1 MQSHS
6 RRAFIAAG
14 SISLAGGAAMAKGF
28 STATEPEIEK
38 HTPVRATPDRM
49 REFVG
54 ACHVQIDKVRAMLE
68 IDPDLAKA
76 SWDWG
81 FGDYETAIGACSHTG
96 RKDIIELLLAHG
108 ARPTIFTL
116 ATLDKIAAVQ
126 GFIESMPGARDIEG
140 PHSISLYRHA
150 QAGKATRVIA
160 YLEKEGLDQDAEI
173 FRTEQSHVDR
183 FVGRYAVEGDNSA
196 EYQIAWAERFKCLSL
211 KVGDESA
218 RNLIPVAFYG
228 GTRDQG
234 TQIFRPAGS
243 RGARITLSGTGTL
256 NINYAGQKHDAKRI
270 SD

>member
-1 MQSHS
+1 MQSQS
-6 RRAFIAAG
+6 RRTFIAAG
-14 SISLAGGAAMAKGF
+14 SISLAGGAAFARGF
-28 STATEPEIEK
+28 PTGTQPETELP
-38 HTPVRATPDRM
+38 TPVRAAPDRV

-96 RKDIIELLLAHG
+96 RKDIIELLMTHG

-116 ATLDKIAAVQ
+116 ATLDKIAAVR
-126 GFIESMPGARDIEG
+126 GFIESMPGAVDIEG

-150 QAGKATRVIA
+150 QAGKATRVME
-160 YLEKEGLDQDAEI
+160 YLEKAGLDQGAEI
-173 FRTEQSHVDR
+173 FRTNQSHVER
-183 FVGRYAVEGDNSA
+183 FVGRYAAEGLGSA
-196 EYQIAWAERFKCLSL
+196 AYQIAWAERFECLSL
-211 KVGDESA
+211 KVGDEPT

-228 GTRDQG
+228 DTREHGTHV
-234 TQIFRPAGS
+234 FRPAGS
-243 RGARITLSGTGTL
+243 RGAKITLSGTGTL
-256 NINYAGQKHDAKRI
+256 NINYAGQKHEAKRI